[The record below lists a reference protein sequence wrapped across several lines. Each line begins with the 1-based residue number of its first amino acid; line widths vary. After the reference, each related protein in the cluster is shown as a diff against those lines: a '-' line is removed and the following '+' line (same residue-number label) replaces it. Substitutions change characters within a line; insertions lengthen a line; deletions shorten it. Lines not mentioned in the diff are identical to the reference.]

1 MENSEAIETKT
12 ADSTRDS
19 GLTTATEQNLA
30 HIAAPTYAAAF
41 HCIGSAC
48 EDACCGDWDIP
59 VDRGTYEK
67 YQQFPSEKLGSLV
80 SQFVSIRTPSQPDSL
95 YASIHRGPSGLCP
108 FFSAD
113 HLCKIQKEYGP
124 HLLSATCSIYPR
136 SLSRVAGELEGSLS
150 LSCPEAAR
158 NVLLVPDFMHIKGDL
173 FSGAFRTDNF
183 FHLASDRNSSI
194 PKPHSSFLAI
204 RTLLIDMVRDRSRP
218 MWHRLLLIGSLCKRL
233 NDITPAKA
241 EEAVPKILRDYRQS
255 FENQRSQAD
264 FESMPSQPRTKLE
277 VIFGLTDLCMRD
289 GSGPRFQDTFWTFV
303 QGLSAPTNSLPGD
316 DIERFLQAEKEYHR
330 PFFERSPFILEN
342 YLVNYMFQ
350 NLFPYGREGSADFT
364 SQSIFDEYI
373 QMTTQF
379 ACINALLIGI
389 AGHYKGAFAG
399 EHVVQTVQSFTRTV
413 EHYPDVLQSIDKYM
427 RSRGLYSLQGMAIM
441 LKN

>member
-1 MENSEAIETKT
+1 MYCAQKATLLKECGPSSHLPKVDRSPSIVPGKSKTGEKIRANRSIARLCLQKLLKMIGKPPHVTMENSEAIETKT

-30 HIAAPTYAAAF
+30 QIATPTYAAAF
-41 HCIGSAC
+41 HCIGSVC

-194 PKPHSSFLAI
+194 PKPHGSYLAI
-204 RTLLIDMVRDRSRP
+204 RTLLIDMVRS
-218 MWHRLLLIGSLCKRL
+218 
-233 NDITPAKA
+233 NT
-241 EEAVPKILRDYRQS
+241 
-255 FENQRSQAD
+255 
-264 FESMPSQPRTKLE
+264 
-277 VIFGLTDLCMRD
+277 
-289 GSGPRFQDTFWTFV
+289 
-303 QGLSAPTNSLPGD
+303 
-316 DIERFLQAEKEYHR
+316 
-330 PFFERSPFILEN
+330 
-342 YLVNYMFQ
+342 
-350 NLFPYGREGSADFT
+350 
-364 SQSIFDEYI
+364 
-373 QMTTQF
+373 
-379 ACINALLIGI
+379 
-389 AGHYKGAFAG
+389 
-399 EHVVQTVQSFTRTV
+399 
-413 EHYPDVLQSIDKYM
+413 
-427 RSRGLYSLQGMAIM
+427 
-441 LKN
+441 